1 MVPELD
7 DVVLLVPAP
16 VVLVPVEE
24 PVGVD
29 DAVDLVLPPARV
41 VADVVGEVLAIDRLV
56 VTEDEVEDDDED
68 VVKEG
73 ADLVD
78 TARFCFVVHDTG
90 YAAVQKASARGYCF
104 KIGASSP

>member
-1 MVPELD
+1 MVLELD
-7 DVVLLVPAP
+7 DIVLLVPAP
-16 VVLVPVEE
+16 VVLLVGE
-24 PVGVD
+24 PVCVD

-41 VADVVGEVLAIDRLV
+41 VADVVGEVLAVDCPV

-73 ADLVD
+73 PNLVD

-104 KIGASSP
+104 RIGASSP